1 MDRRNAAIQVTQ
13 QMEPKK
19 ERMMIEWGEEAR
31 QQRRKSEREPDT
43 PSERERERKEMS
55 NNRGPGGEGEG
66 RGGVIRYSTGR
77 EVPRKNEGTEG
88 GSISGSANSFH

>member
-55 NNRGPGGEGEG
+55 NNRGPGGRWCNQIQHRTRSSAKK
-66 RGGVIRYSTGR
+66 RGD
-77 EVPRKNEGTEG
+77 
-88 GSISGSANSFH
+88 